1 MPNFLWSVRR
11 DVSATEDTPL
21 TALLAGTELPADVA
35 AGLQP
40 VADVL
45 AALRAAPESDE
56 LSGEATAL
64 AEFRQQVGVSIHP
77 RGSRRRRP
85 TLLGTLLTAKGAAAA
100 AIAALSLSGA
110 AAAATG
116 NLPAPLQRLA
126 HDTVGAPAAQSSNA
140 SGSQGSPVGP
150 DATGPAQHGLCTAYA
165 NARAHGS
172 AAFKHSI
179 AFKNLVT
186 AAGSA
191 SKVDAFCQ
199 DATGSPAPSSPAG
212 SANSQATSHPTGAP
226 ASGSG
231 GSRAS
236 TAPTSHPTGKPASTP

>member
-11 DVSATEDTPL
+11 DVSAIEDTPL

-56 LSGEATAL
+56 LSGEAAAL

-85 TLLGTLLTAKGAAAA
+85 TLLSTLLTAKGAAAA
-100 AIAALSLSGA
+100 AIAAVTLSGA

-116 NLPAPLQRLA
+116 HLPTQLQTFA
-126 HDTVGAPAAQSSNA
+126 HNTVGAPAPQSSHA

-150 DATGPAQHGLCTAYA
+150 DATGPAQQGLCTAYEHA
-165 NARAHGS
+165 KVHGS
-172 AAFKHSI
+172 AAFKNSI
-179 AFKNLVT
+179 AFKNLVA
-186 AAGSA
+186 AAGGA

-199 DATGSPAPSSPAG
+199 SATGSPAPSSAA
-212 SANSQATSHPTGAP
+212 ANSQATSHPTGAP

-231 GSRAS
+231 GSGAS
-236 TAPTSHPTGKPASTP
+236 TAPTSHPTGKPTSTP